1 VKLWTI
7 FKWTAATLLAAGAV
21 TARLAQQGAIALP
34 GIDTHPGLEAQLRD
48 RGTMAIA
55 GRVPFGLRRGDV
67 QIVDYRQFG
76 GLASALDGRD
86 SNALARAMRD
96 ARIDGLVVRTD
107 TAQGPAGS
115 VLRALSMYRPVPNV
129 TATWMDRGAAL
140 YEAREH
146 PTVTAEDAPKLIAC
160 VRLMMQGAAAPP
172 ERLFPEALRGARP
185 AEVMVVVRDGTAP
198 ILWRAVR
205 GGSVARALV
214 DATYAIIDRWGTR
227 QQNPYGPL
235 SSAIR
240 GEPEPGRSPPNL
252 LLTVAIFY
260 DKGTVDTRDA
270 AWIDRAVDEHSF
282 AVGYERLGRW
292 EYNLPPPTGAA
303 TRRSAEALAQLVRE
317 HDVPPPGFQRTD
329 LTLYRFRALQLIEQS
344 RGGAVTI
351 ADP

>member
-1 VKLWTI
+1 MKFLTAI
-7 FKWTAATLLAAGAV
+7 KWSTAVAILAGGV
-21 TARLAQQGAIALP
+21 TGRLAQQGVIALP
-34 GIDTHPGLEAQLRD
+34 GMGAHPGLEAQLRD

-67 QIVDYRQFG
+67 QIVDYHQFG
-76 GLASALDGRD
+76 ALASALDGRD
-86 SNALARAMRD
+86 SNALANAMRE

-107 TAQGPAGS
+107 SLQGPAGS

-129 TATWMDRGAAL
+129 TATWMDHAAAL
-140 YEAREH
+140 YEVRER
-146 PTVTAEDAPKLIAC
+146 PVVTEQDAPKLIET

-260 DKGTVDTRDA
+260 DKGTLDTREPG
-270 AWIDRAVDEHSF
+270 WINTAVDEHSF

-292 EYNLPPPTGAA
+292 EYNLPPPTGAS

-329 LTLYRFRALQLIEQS
+329 LTLYRFRALQLVEQS
-344 RGGAVTI
+344 RGGPVTI
-351 ADP
+351 ENP

>member
-1 VKLWTI
+1 MKVATVLRWS
-7 FKWTAATLLAAGAV
+7 AATVIVVALT
-21 TARLAQQGAIALP
+21 TARLAHRGIIALP

-55 GRVPFGLRRGDV
+55 GRVPFGLRKGDV
-67 QIVDYRQFG
+67 QIVDYHQFG
-76 GLASALDGRD
+76 PLAAALDGRD
-86 SNALARAMRD
+86 SNALAAAMRES
-96 ARIDGLVVRTD
+96 RIDGLVVRTD
-107 TAQGPAGS
+107 TPQGPAGS

-129 TATWMDRGAAL
+129 TATWMDRDAAL
-140 YEAREH
+140 YEVREQ
-146 PTVTAEDAPKLIAC
+146 PVVSEQDAPKLIET

-260 DKGTVDTRDA
+260 DKGTLETREP

-292 EYNLPPPTGAA
+292 EYNLPPPTGAS

-344 RGGAVTI
+344 RGGPVTV
-351 ADP
+351 ANP